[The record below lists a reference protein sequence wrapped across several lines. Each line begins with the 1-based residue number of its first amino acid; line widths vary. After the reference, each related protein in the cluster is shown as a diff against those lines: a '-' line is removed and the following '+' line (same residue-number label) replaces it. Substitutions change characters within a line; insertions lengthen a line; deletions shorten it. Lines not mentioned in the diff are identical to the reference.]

1 MAKNAKTP
9 VIKARETK
17 LSKKS
22 VEELIEIILRKDS
35 VERKLNSQIIAL
47 KSEVNELNSKM
58 ENAVKDMDGTLSALN
73 ENKEKLTEVTKSF
86 DLLVKNYE
94 LVSKENDSLRLT
106 ISGYKIMASILG
118 AVAIISTLGWLF
130 C

>member
-17 LSKKS
+17 LSKKTN
-22 VEELIEIILRKDS
+22 EELIEIILRKDS
-35 VERKLNSQIIAL
+35 VERKLNTQIISL
-47 KSEVNELNSKM
+47 KSEINELNNRI
-58 ENAVKDMDGTLSALN
+58 ENSVNMNGTLSVLSKT
-73 ENKEKLTEVTKSF
+73 KEKLSEVTKSF

-94 LVSKENDSLRLT
+94 SVSKENDSLRLT

>member
-22 VEELIEIILRKDS
+22 VEELIDIILRKDS
-35 VERKLNSQIIAL
+35 VERKLNTQIISL
-47 KSEVNELNSKM
+47 KSEVNDLNSRM
-58 ENAVKDMDGTLSALN
+58 ENAIKDMNGTLSAFN
-73 ENKEKLTEVTKSF
+73 ETKEKLTEANKAF
-86 DLLVKNYE
+86 DTLVKNYE
-94 LVSKENDSLRLT
+94 LVSKENDSFRLT

>member
-22 VEELIEIILRKDS
+22 VEELIDIILRKDS
-35 VERKLNSQIIAL
+35 VERKLNSQIVTL
-47 KSEVNELNSKM
+47 KSEVNDINSRM